1 MGKTTPENPSVIS
14 SEKKSHLENLKE
26 WGRSRL
32 RQIKSIEPGVRLR
45 SISNSRRKWD
55 KEDPNPH
62 SSSGNW
68 SASSESGHSTATSH
82 IPRSVQQTLVI
93 HRSVY

>member
-1 MGKTTPENPSVIS
+1 MGKSTPESTTLGP
-14 SEKKSHLENLKE
+14 EKKSHLENLKE

-32 RQIKSIEPGVRLR
+32 RQIRNIESGVRLR
-45 SISNSRRKWD
+45 SVSNSRRKWD
-55 KEDPNPH
+55 KDEPNPH

-82 IPRSVQQTLVI
+82 VPR
-93 HRSVY
+93 

>member
-1 MGKTTPENPSVIS
+1 MS
-14 SEKKSHLENLKE
+14 SSGAEKKSHLENLKE

-32 RQIKSIEPGVRLR
+32 RQIRNSEPAVKLR
-45 SISNSRRKWD
+45 TAGSRRKWD
-55 KEDPNPH
+55 KDELQPH

-82 IPRSVQQTLVI
+82 VPRSLLFPASYLTPFYSIVF
-93 HRSVY
+93 S